1 MDYDAYKSLS
11 EDEQRAA
18 YIPQSTVD
26 DLTAERDS
34 FKTENEQLRE
44 QIRQLQESERKTKE
58 VNYTLSRQLNIGA
71 TKKDPEEVLH
81 DMFK

>member
-1 MDYDAYKSLS
+1 MDFETYKGLT

-18 YIPQSTVD
+18 FIDQRTVD

-34 FKTENEQLRE
+34 FRTENERLRNE
-44 QIRQLQESERKTKE
+44 LAELKESERKTKE
-58 VNYTLSRQLNIGA
+58 VNYTLSRQLNVGA
-71 TKKDPEEVLH
+71 KKADAEQVLH

>member
-1 MDYDAYKSLS
+1 MDFDAYKSLS

-18 YIPQSTVD
+18 YISQSTVD

-34 FKTENEQLRE
+34 FKTENENLRKE
-44 QIRQLQESERKTKE
+44 LQELRESERKTKE

-71 TKKDPEEVLH
+71 KKVDAEELLH
-81 DMFK
+81 EMFK